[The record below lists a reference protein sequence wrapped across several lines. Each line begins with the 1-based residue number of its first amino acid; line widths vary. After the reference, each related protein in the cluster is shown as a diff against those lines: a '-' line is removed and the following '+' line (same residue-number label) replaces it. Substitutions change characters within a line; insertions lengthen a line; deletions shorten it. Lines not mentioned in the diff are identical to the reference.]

1 MLEDSIMPRKPLV
14 DKPTLSA
21 AGKPLGR
28 PRKAP
33 PSDAAQRIQAAAADG
48 FTIPGV
54 AMTLGVNTEVLKRWF
69 DEFPEFKQ
77 AFEFGRETERR
88 TLHNVLYRAATEG
101 TGKDALIAAMFLL
114 KARHGYKE
122 GEPVGEQNSRVQ
134 IDIKLP
140 GALPPTVYA
149 QVIEH
154 E

>member
-1 MLEDSIMPRKPLV
+1 MPRKPLL
-14 DKPTLSA
+14 DTPTIGPNGA
-21 AGKPLGR
+21 RIGR

-33 PSDAAQRIQAAAADG
+33 PPDAAQRIQAAAADG

-54 AMTLGVNTEVLKRWF
+54 AMTLGVNQDVLKRWM
-69 DEFPEFKQ
+69 DEHPELKQ
-77 AFEFGRETERR
+77 AFAFGREMERR

-134 IDIKLP
+134 IEIKLP
-140 GALPPTVYA
+140 GALPPAAYA
-149 QVIEH
+149 EVIDH

>member
-1 MLEDSIMPRKPLV
+1 MPRKPLL
-14 DKPTLSA
+14 DTPTVTA
-21 AGKPLGR
+21 TGKTVGR

-33 PSDAAQRIQAAAADG
+33 PTDAVQRIQAAAADG

-54 AMTLGVNTEVLKRWF
+54 AMTLGVNPDVLKRWM
-69 DEFPEFKQ
+69 DEHDELKQ
-77 AFEFGRETERR
+77 AFAFGREMERR

-101 TGKDALIAAMFLL
+101 SGKDSLIAAMFLL

-140 GALPPTVYA
+140 GALPPAAYVE
-149 QVIEH
+149 VIEH

>member
-1 MLEDSIMPRKPLV
+1 MPRKPLL
-14 DKPTLSA
+14 DTPTLSA
-21 AGKPLGR
+21 TGKTVGR

-33 PSDAAQRIQAAAADG
+33 PTDAAQRIQAAAADG

-54 AMTLGVNTEVLKRWF
+54 AMTLGVNQDVLKRWM
-69 DEFPEFKQ
+69 DEHPELKQ
-77 AFEFGRETERR
+77 AFAFGREMERR

-122 GEPVGEQNSRVQ
+122 GEPVGEQNGRVQ
-134 IDIKLP
+134 IEIKLP
-140 GALPPTVYA
+140 GALPPAAYVE
-149 QVIEH
+149 VIEH

>member
-1 MLEDSIMPRKPLV
+1 MPRKPLL
-14 DKPTLSA
+14 DTPTLSA
-21 AGKPLGR
+21 AGKPVGR

-33 PSDAAQRIQAAAADG
+33 PPDAAQRIQAAAADG

-54 AMTLGVNTEVLKRWF
+54 AMTLGVNTDVLKRWM

-77 AFEFGRETERR
+77 AFAFGREMERR

-122 GEPVGEQNSRVQ
+122 GEPVGDQNSRVQ
-134 IDIKLP
+134 IEIKLP
-140 GALPPTVYA
+140 GALPPAAYA
-149 QVIEH
+149 EVIDSE
-154 E
+154 